1 MRKVCFVLII
11 LMVLI
16 PGMVLSSD
24 DSIHFLAD
32 EVQALVQQ
40 EKELDGFTLLI
51 ADEDITGFALNAIM
65 TLKHGLDGRMQ
76 RE

>member
-16 PGMVLSSD
+16 PGIVLSSD

-32 EVQALVQQ
+32 EV
-40 EKELDGFTLLI
+40 
-51 ADEDITGFALNAIM
+51 
-65 TLKHGLDGRMQ
+65 
-76 RE
+76 